1 MRLSLNALARLSAFI
16 SASDLCGLIG
26 SFFAVIWAFL
36 RLIYENK
43 QTIGKRG
50 VTGKKNYYSLPG
62 NPRIL
67 VWSRRGSSVVERVI
81 GNDEVGSSILPHS
94 TILITIIMDVCRLQS
109 VTAVWSLLCNVLGVL
124 GVATELGQVIIPRRS
139 VERK

>member
-1 MRLSLNALARLSAFI
+1 M
-16 SASDLCGLIG
+16 DL
-26 SFFAVIWAFL
+26 
-36 RLIYENK
+36 K
-43 QTIGKRG
+43 
-50 VTGKKNYYSLPG
+50 
-62 NPRIL
+62 
-67 VWSRRGSSVVERVI
+67 I

-94 TILITIIMDVCRLQS
+94 TILITIIMDVCRLPS